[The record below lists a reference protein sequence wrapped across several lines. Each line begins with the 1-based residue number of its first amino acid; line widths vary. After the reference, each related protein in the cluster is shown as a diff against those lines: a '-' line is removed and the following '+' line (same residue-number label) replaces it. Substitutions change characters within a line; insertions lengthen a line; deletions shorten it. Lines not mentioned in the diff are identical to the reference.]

1 MDENRRS
8 RTRRDARGASRS
20 ARRFRGRTKS
30 SHRRSRRRRWMRW
43 ISSWR
48 TVWRRSAEETTRRRR
63 RRLWRIY
70 ERLGAAAARKI
81 PLCVANPDVETVS
94 GSELIAMPGALAMW
108 YAEAFAEAHPGEDAS
123 GHVCEMGKPDAVAY
137 DALLGEF
144 GVDAGG
150 KIVAVGDSLA
160 HDIAG
165 ANARVSTPSSC
176 AARGYTSTTF
186 DARRRA
192 RTRTRRCAM
201 YAARGATRDVRRRKI
216 AVVMRRI
223 AVVL

>member
-8 RTRRDARGASRS
+8 RTRRGTRAAPVALGETVRPEAYEIIPPPFTATTMDAVDFVLAHGMEAFGRGDDAAPTPASVEDLRALRARG
-20 ARRFRGRTKS
+20 G
-30 SHRRSRRRRWMRW
+30 
-43 ISSWR
+43 
-48 TVWRRSAEETTRRRR
+48 
-63 RRLWRIY
+63 
-70 ERLGAAAARKI
+70 ARKI

-108 YAEAFAEAHPGEDAS
+108 YAETFAEAHPGEDAN

-192 RTRTRRCAM
+192 RTRTRRCGDCTPR
-201 YAARGATRDVRRRKI
+201 ARDADDV
-216 AVVMRRI
+216 VENCGGDET
-223 AVVL
+223 